1 MANEMAV
8 TIKVAYA
15 KGDDSYSRS
24 VVSSV
29 HDVAEVPRQG
39 GTMSVTSSAANIPK
53 GNVGAPGFVFFK
65 NLGTTYDEQP
75 DAVAILIGHDS
86 SGFKDLLSL
95 GPGVEQWVYLSQDV
109 PQAKTNAGDAELEYM
124 IFSAS

>member
-29 HDVAEVPRQG
+29 HDVADGSRQG
-39 GTMSVTSSAANIPK
+39 GTMRVTDSAANIPK
-53 GNVGAPGFVFFK
+53 GDVSTAGFAFFK
-65 NLGTTYDEQP
+65 NL
-75 DAVAILIGHDS
+75 DATETIQIGYDS
-86 SGFKDLLSL
+86 SGFKDLLKL
-95 GPGVEQWVYLSQDV
+95 DPGVEQWVYLSQSV
-109 PQAKTNAGDAELEYM
+109 PQAETVSGAAELEYM
-124 IFSAS
+124 IFSA